1 MLQRYNCSQVRDV
14 KCSSPSFWR
23 TLWSALAF
31 LSNSSLQLWGIL
43 VSWKTNK
50 ETARASFIAIDEK
63 NHGNLIKS
71 YFNDRKEILMMAVA
85 WIFFIVQKAGT
96 WGHVGYF
103 LQWKHSGDLQVV
115 AVTWATGSPEWAKQT
130 FHNRTDSSLSGQIP
144 WRYQLYRCLST
155 QGRKSLVLFQ

>member
-14 KCSSPSFWR
+14 ECSSPSFWR
-23 TLWSALAF
+23 TLWSALAC

-50 ETARASFIAIDEK
+50 ETALASFIATDEK
-63 NHGNLIKS
+63 NHRNLIKS

-85 WIFFIVQKAGT
+85 WIFFIIQKAGT

-103 LQWKHSGDLQVV
+103 LQWKHGGDLQVV
-115 AVTWATGSPEWAKQT
+115 AVTLSHRFPWMGK
-130 FHNRTDSSLSGQIP
+130 TDLSQQDRFQLVWSNSLKISA
-144 WRYQLYRCLST
+144 L
-155 QGRKSLVLFQ
+155 